1 MLGACSRRQTLQF
14 LLASAVA
21 TGCGSA
27 AGGSGSAGGGSGRKT
42 IRLAVQEQNF
52 ATIPLTLSQ
61 DLGFMRQEGT
71 EVAVTIGRS
80 TSAMT
85 AGLMGGSF
93 DLQIGGSELVVARQ
107 QGAPLIAIDGMCNSP
122 IWSVVTK
129 PGITGLGQLRGRTI
143 ATSGPS
149 TVSTVALVA
158 TLKRQGLSPDSYRQI
173 TAGGTAERF
182 TAVRNGQ
189 ADATVVTSPLEFQA
203 TAQGL
208 RNLGSLYDDMPH
220 FVSGFVVTTK
230 PFASQHDAALVAFSR
245 GWLRTLRWMHDP
257 ANKQELVQRVSK
269 ILKTPQPVIQ
279 QAYGYWLTGKRAQG
293 LFPADGRIDRTAL
306 DGAIKAFVDHGAMDK
321 GTSVD
326 GFVVDT
332 YLDRATESL

>member
-1 MLGACSRRQTLQF
+1 M
-14 LLASAVA
+14 
-21 TGCGSA
+21 
-27 AGGSGSAGGGSGRKT
+27 
-42 IRLAVQEQNF
+42 QEQNF

-61 DLGFMRQEGT
+61 DLGFMRQEGI
-71 EVAVTIGRS
+71 EVTVTIGQS
-80 TSAMT
+80 TSTMT

-122 IWSVVTK
+122 IWSVVAK
-129 PGITGLGQLRGRTI
+129 PGITGLDQLRGRTI

-158 TLKRQGLSPDSYRQI
+158 TLKRQGIPPGSYRQF

-203 TAQGL
+203 VDQGL
-208 RNLGSLYDDMPH
+208 RNLGSLYDAMPN
-220 FVSGFVVTTK
+220 FASGFVVTTK
-230 PFASQHDAALVAFSR
+230 TFAAHHDAELVGFSR

-257 ANKQELVQRVSK
+257 ANEHDLVQRVSK
-269 ILKTPQPVIQ
+269 ILKTPQPVIE
-279 QAYGYWLTGKRAQG
+279 QAYGYWLTGKRAEA
-293 LFPADGRIDRTAL
+293 LFPADGKIDLPAL
-306 DGAIKAFVDHGAMDK
+306 NGAIKAFVDHGAMK
-321 GTSVD
+321 KVTSVD
-326 GFVVDT
+326 GFVVNT